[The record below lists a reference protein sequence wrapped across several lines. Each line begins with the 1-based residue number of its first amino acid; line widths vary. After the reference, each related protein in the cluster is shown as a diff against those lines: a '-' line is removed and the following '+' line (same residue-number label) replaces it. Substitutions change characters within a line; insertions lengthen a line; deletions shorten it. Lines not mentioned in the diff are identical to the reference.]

1 MPYGQKKYIKWYF
14 LLLLVSACAG
24 GGDNTVPVHIAE
36 LENLTVYS
44 GDKKPLL
51 ELQLIKE
58 EVFDHHKEHPVGGIA
73 GIAVDRMGKV
83 FIGDHQQLYIHALD
97 SKGAYAGRFGGRGK
111 GPGEF
116 RSMDGTMKIN
126 AGFLYAYDP
135 ALKRINVFSLDSYE
149 FYRTIK
155 LGPDQWKQIDELNGS
170 FPAEYFFPADG
181 DMLLS
186 FISGEKLDEL
196 DSHNNVTVYQ
206 QKKYYYNINP
216 DLENSLNAE
225 KILEQ
230 KGKRQ
235 FLFQGS
241 NFATTF
247 SYPFINRSLLTSGSN
262 YLYSAYTDELLIK
275 VYQPDGSY
283 LRAFY
288 YPVEKKRLTR
298 DEAVSFS
305 RDEILRK
312 IARKMELPATWPAL
326 NDMLIDDENRLWI
339 STIVEDDEIYEWW
352 VLKDTGELLARFDWP
367 RNKEIKVVKNG
378 KLYTEETDK
387 NGLAR
392 IVRYRIEMSN

>member
-58 EVFDHHKEHPVGGIA
+58 EVFDHHREHPVGGIA
-73 GIAVDRMGKV
+73 GIAVDRKGKV

-155 LGPDQWKQIDELNGS
+155 LGSDQWKQIDELKGS

-206 QKKYYYNINP
+206 QKKYYYNINL
-216 DLENSLNAE
+216 DLEKNLNAE

-230 KGKRQ
+230 RGKRQ
-235 FLFQGS
+235 FFFQGS

-247 SYPFINRSLLTSGSN
+247 SYPFIKILCRELVDLVKVLQISVIVTVV
-262 YLYSAYTDELLIK
+262 LLI
-275 VYQPDGSY
+275 
-283 LRAFY
+283 
-288 YPVEKKRLTR
+288 
-298 DEAVSFS
+298 
-305 RDEILRK
+305 
-312 IARKMELPATWPAL
+312 
-326 NDMLIDDENRLWI
+326 LII
-339 STIVEDDEIYEWW
+339 
-352 VLKDTGELLARFDWP
+352 
-367 RNKEIKVVKNG
+367 
-378 KLYTEETDK
+378 
-387 NGLAR
+387 
-392 IVRYRIEMSN
+392 